1 MGRTELQQLT
11 ADLLAYLKQGNS
23 QLDLTAES
31 LPPQPITQLSAIA
44 QERKLEPSRTRSVP
58 PKAMS
63 PRIEAVAPLP
73 PSRPVPP
80 PREVVEIEPTELP
93 QIEAIES
100 LLPPRSPWELVP
112 PEAPPH
118 ALPLTLLLEQLAP
131 QVQKA
136 LPLLKLRSQDQPPA
150 EVLLLSRDG
159 VHELKLSQDLA
170 RSIHTKLAPV
180 LLLRASALLRPEM
193 AKSVMA
199 HSWKLVL
206 GPEELA
212 PRFAKER
219 FVPLGHLETYSI
231 EAKRALWKLLSTKLP
246 PSSPT

>member
-1 MGRTELQQLT
+1 MERTELSKL
-11 ADLLAYLKQGNS
+11 AGDLLTYLKQGGS
-23 QLDLTAES
+23 RLDLMVEAP
-31 LPPQPITQLSAIA
+31 PPQPPSQLPKVA
-44 QERKLEPSRTRSVP
+44 QEQKPESKRSAAPPRT
-58 PKAMS
+58 
-63 PRIEAVAPLP
+63 EAVAPLP
-73 PSRPVPP
+73 LSRPVPP
-80 PREVVEIEPTELP
+80 PREMAREEVKQELELP
-93 QIEAIES
+93 QIEAAETP
-100 LLPPRSPWELVP
+100 LPPRPQWELVP

-136 LPLLKLRSQDQPPA
+136 LPRLTLRSQAQPPA

-159 VHELKLSQDLA
+159 AHELKLSQDLA
-170 RSIHTKLAPV
+170 RAIHTRLAPV

-219 FVPLGHLETYSI
+219 FLPLGHLETYSI
-231 EAKRALWKLLSTKLP
+231 EAKRALWKLLSSKLP